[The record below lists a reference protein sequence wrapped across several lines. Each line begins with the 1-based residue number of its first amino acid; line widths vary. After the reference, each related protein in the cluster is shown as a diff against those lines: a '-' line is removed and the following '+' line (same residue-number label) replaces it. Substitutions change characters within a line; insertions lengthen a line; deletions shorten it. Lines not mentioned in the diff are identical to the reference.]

1 MRLPLAVPM
10 GWLGDSPERRARVRL
25 AWSRSLSGS
34 DHPWVTAA
42 VVAVVT
48 AGFSALVQWPTWSQD
63 EDLAAVNLAVSVLF
77 VLTGLLLH
85 RESGQHGVA
94 WALMVA
100 GVLRSLDFVDGW
112 TGPPWALYA
121 EMFGA
126 ADRVFGAWALLRY
139 PNRSLLR
146 YQRVYLVLLVI
157 WMFGGR
163 ALTVV
168 TSRPQWTG
176 APASS
181 WWLTLHADLPLNNI
195 INYVANAGEALFGV
209 VLLVLLAIRLART
222 TGLDR
227 IVITPIIMAGL
238 VAVVAAG
245 TSATVQMLTPLN
257 GTPGGVYIVEGS
269 LDMAVPLAFLVAAA
283 QRGLL
288 VRNITSLIA
297 AISAGADID
306 TVRGALRSALY
317 DPTLELVDLSVPAR
331 GAEAPGDLGAEPPD
345 RMVQFIRTEGGS
357 PIAVVLADP
366 ALARYRRL
374 FDAAVQTSGLAL
386 QNAQIQA
393 QAAQE
398 KLEQVRASRAR
409 IIDATLA
416 ERRRIERDLH
426 DGVQQ
431 HLLGLAAQLTAAVSR
446 TADPVAHTAFLQM
459 RDGLREVLGELRDLA
474 HGIHP
479 AVLTQGGLGPAL
491 EDVAERLPL
500 PVQVTVP
507 AERASPAVEATAYY
521 VACEALT
528 NAVKH
533 AGADGVS
540 IAIRISD
547 SELTMEIA
555 DDGVGGAE
563 SPGPEARGHGLSNIV
578 DRVSALDGEVTVVSP
593 AGAGTR
599 LEVRIPCG

>member
-1 MRLPLAVPM
+1 MLA
-10 GWLGDSPERRARVRL
+10 
-25 AWSRSLSGS
+25 
-34 DHPWVTAA
+34 
-42 VVAVVT
+42 
-48 AGFSALVQWPTWSQD
+48 
-63 EDLAAVNLAVSVLF
+63 
-77 VLTGLLLH
+77 GLI
-85 RESGQHGVA
+85 
-94 WALMVA
+94 
-100 GVLRSLDFVDGW
+100 RSLDFVDGW
-112 TGPPWALYA
+112 SGPPWALYT

-126 ADRVFGAWALLRY
+126 ADRVLGAWAILRY

-146 YQRVYLVLLVI
+146 HQRVFLILLVI
-157 WMFGGR
+157 WMFAGR
-163 ALTVV
+163 ALIVV

-181 WWLTLHADLPLNNI
+181 WWLTLDADQSLNNVL
-195 INYVANAGEALFGV
+195 NFVSNAGEALFV
-209 VLLVLLAIRLART
+209 LVLLVLLAMRLLRT

-227 IVITPIIMAGL
+227 IVITPIIVAGL

-245 TSATVQMLTPLN
+245 TSATVQALTPLN

-269 LDMAVPLAFLVAAA
+269 LDMTVPLAFLVAAT

-288 VRNITSLIA
+288 LRNMTGLIA
-297 AISAGADID
+297 SISADADIGA
-306 TVRGALRSALY
+306 VRGALRSALY
-317 DPTLELVDLSVPAR
+317 DPTLELVDLSVPAP
-331 GAEAPGDLGAEPPD
+331 GAEEPGDLDAEPAD
-345 RMVQFIRTEGGS
+345 RMVEFIRTEGGS

-366 ALARYRRL
+366 VLARYRPL

-393 QAAQE
+393 QAAHE

-416 ERRRIERDLH
+416 ERRRIEGDLH

-431 HLLGLAAQLTAAVSR
+431 HLLGLAARVTAAVSR
-446 TADPVAHTAFLQM
+446 TADPVAHAAFLEM
-459 RDGLREVLGELRDLA
+459 RDGLREVLAELRDLA

-500 PVQVTVP
+500 PVLVTVP
-507 AERASPAVEATAYY
+507 ATRASPAVEATAYY

-533 AGADGVS
+533 AGASGVT
-540 IAIRISD
+540 ITIRITD
-547 SELTMEIA
+547 AELTMEIA
-555 DDGVGGAE
+555 DDGVGGVGGAGT
-563 SPGPEARGHGLSNIV
+563 PGPGTTGQGLANIA
-578 DRVSALDGEVTVVSP
+578 DRVAALDGEVTVVSP